1 MIAGAMARHARQ
13 RRQHM
18 DGRGVVRQELVFG
31 GGYEM
36 RTTLGGSED
45 DTLRYCSLGW
55 APGSGVPS
63 QTGISLTLAAWRKR
77 G

>member
-1 MIAGAMARHARQ
+1 MVAGAMARHARQ

-36 RTTLGGSED
+36 RKTF
-45 DTLRYCSLGW
+45 GW
-55 APGSGVPS
+55 
-63 QTGISLTLAAWRKR
+63 
-77 G
+77 